1 VSNIAQTCLPYFAQ
15 PCLVRFTWLADRNE
29 LFRPKRKRRTT
40 SQADSHTEGDPSRDE
55 VRYQLLSL
63 LLAEEEAK
71 PRKLLDG

>member
-1 VSNIAQTCLPYFAQ
+1 MLRPESPIWRSLASSRSLGLGIEMNRFIQNENVVQLRKLIAI
-15 PCLVRFTWLADRNE
+15 
-29 LFRPKRKRRTT
+29 
-40 SQADSHTEGDPSRDE
+40 TEGDPSRDE

>member
-1 VSNIAQTCLPYFAQ
+1 MNRFFQNENAVQLRELIAIAE
-15 PCLVRFTWLADRNE
+15 D
-29 LFRPKRKRRTT
+29 
-40 SQADSHTEGDPSRDE
+40 DPSRDE

>member
-1 VSNIAQTCLPYFAQ
+1 MNRFVQNENVVQLHKPIAIAE
-15 PCLVRFTWLADRNE
+15 A
-29 LFRPKRKRRTT
+29 
-40 SQADSHTEGDPSRDE
+40 DPSREE